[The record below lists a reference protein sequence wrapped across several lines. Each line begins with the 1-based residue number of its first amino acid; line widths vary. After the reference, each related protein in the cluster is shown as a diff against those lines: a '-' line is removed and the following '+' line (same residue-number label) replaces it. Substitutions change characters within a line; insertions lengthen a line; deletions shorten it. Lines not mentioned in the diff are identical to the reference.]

1 MIWIGI
7 VRIVFVIILAIYYVC
22 LVGHLTGAYFMTMR
36 RITFLRCIIPF
47 YYWIADPNKVD

>member
-7 VRIVFVIILAIYYVC
+7 VRTVFIASLALYYGC
-22 LVGHLTGAYFMTMR
+22 LVGHLTGAYHMTMR

-47 YYWIADPNKVD
+47 YYWIVNPDKID